1 MVSMPPFPRILATT
15 ALCLAAGAILNSC
28 RLALHTLPDAVGKQ
42 EFVTHF
48 NYPPGMAVYNC
59 EGVLYA
65 KLPGHYVRPRV
76 ALFETYHVKDEDWKN
91 GLGWSCSSRPHIE
104 DTTLYLPLDREMVSV
119 WNEQNREMPLQFV
132 RYQSGILTEE
142 QMQAKQSK
150 LIAHGLVYGEL
161 MTAINDA
168 ASRKSFAHYALKP
181 IAIPLE
187 LVDTLSTFPLS
198 AATAATGFV
207 VGVPAVFIYESAGQI
222 QKQDAPQ
229 VEPAQMPAALEPRGG
244 N

>member
-1 MVSMPPFPRILATT
+1 MTAPLFNRIFATA
-15 ALCLAAGAILNSC
+15 ALCLAVGALSSC

-42 EFVTHF
+42 EFKTHF

-76 ALFETYHVKDEDWKN
+76 ALLEGYYIKEGEWVSVFGSGH
-91 GLGWSCSSRPHIE
+91 SPRPHIE
-104 DTTLYLPLDREMVSV
+104 DTTLYLPLDREMVSM
-119 WNEQNREMPLQFV
+119 WNEQNSQKPLQFV
-132 RYQSGILTEE
+132 RYQSGMLTEA
-142 QMQAKQSK
+142 QMQAKQGK

-161 MTAINDA
+161 MTSINDA

-187 LVDTLSTFPLS
+187 MVDIVSTVPLS
-198 AATAATGFV
+198 AAACAATV
-207 VGVPAVFIYESAGQI
+207 VAAPAAVLINDARRPSRSTVVPAE
-222 QKQDAPQ
+222 
-229 VEPAQMPAALEPRGG
+229 EPKPKPPETE
-244 N
+244 